1 MVKRAAQFAM
11 LLALCPIL
19 SFAQSGDQVTRG
31 GLSSSTSSS
40 STSISSSIETNE
52 DSALSL
58 LSIVLHLSDS
68 QQQQLRAAFDLDVK
82 AAMPIISQM
91 DDSKTA
97 FFQAIRSQRSED
109 EIKKLAEEQG
119 KLTSQMLLL
128 QSQAFA
134 RLWSV
139 LNDEQRSQLDEFV
152 YDNIR
157 TFLPVCPQ

>member
-19 SFAQSGDQVTRG
+19 SFAQSGGQLKHG
-31 GLSSSTSSS
+31 GLSGATSG
-40 STSISSSIETNE
+40 SSIETNE

-68 QQQQLRAAFDLDVK
+68 QQQQLRAAFDAEVE

-97 FFQAIRSQRSED
+97 FFQAIRSQRRQD
-109 EIKKLAEEQG
+109 EIKKLADEQG
-119 KLTSQMLLL
+119 KLTSQMLIL
-128 QSQAFA
+128 QSQAFEK
-134 RLWSV
+134 LWSV
-139 LNDEQRSQLDEFV
+139 LNEEQRSQLDEFV

-157 TFLPVCPQ
+157 TFLPASPQ